1 LPPRIRVIVGEM
13 RKIPNKIAT
22 AVSDWI
28 DENVPTPDGAPIAN
42 ATVKLEAVDSHLIGA
57 MPDGSDGPTSGT
69 RTHVIR
75 IKFFAHP
82 DTDTAAIDELIG
94 GLRLAAA
101 EEPQIAGLNGGRLF
115 LDGDEKVEAEDH
127 HEDSDHNG
135 PIITVTGRVA
145 VSEG

>member
-1 LPPRIRVIVGEM
+1 M
-13 RKIPNKIAT
+13 RKIPDEIAI

-28 DENVPTPDGAPIAN
+28 DKNVPTPDGPPVVN
-42 ATVKLEAVDSHLIGA
+42 ATVKLEAVDSHLIGT

-82 DTDTAAIDELIG
+82 DTDAAAIDQLLG

-101 EEPQIAGLNGGRLF
+101 EEPQIAGLNGGRFF
-115 LDGDEKVEAEDH
+115 LDGDEKVEAETQ

-135 PIITVTGRVA
+135 QIITVTGRVV

>member
-1 LPPRIRVIVGEM
+1 M
-13 RKIPNKIAT
+13 RKIPDEIAT

-28 DENVPTPDGAPIAN
+28 DENVPTPDGPPVVN

-82 DTDTAAIDELIG
+82 DTEAAAIDQLLG

-115 LDGDEKVEAEDH
+115 LDGDEKVEAERQ
-127 HEDSDHNG
+127 HEDSHHNG
-135 PIITVTGRVA
+135 PIVTVTARVS